1 MRTRANDGLSYVAQK
16 ELRLL
21 GRNIVLARK
30 RRKLSRKS
38 MADKMMV
45 SVPTL
50 KTLECGTPSVGLG
63 VLMQALTVLG
73 LEQGF
78 ADIVSPTNDKVG
90 LGMESR
96 RLTGEPS
103 LADENLDF

>member
-1 MRTRANDGLSYVAQK
+1 MKTRANDGLSHVAQK

-21 GRNIVLARK
+21 GQNIVLARK

-45 SVPTL
+45 SIPTL
-50 KTLECGTPSVGLG
+50 KTLESGAPSVGLG

-73 LEQGF
+73 LEQGL

-96 RLTGEPS
+96 RLTGKTN
-103 LADENLDF
+103 LADEDLDF

>member
-1 MRTRANDGLSYVAQK
+1 MKTRANDGLSHVAQK

-21 GRNIVLARK
+21 GQNIVLARK

-50 KTLECGTPSVGLG
+50 KTLECGTPTVGLG

-78 ADIVSPTNDKVG
+78 ADIVSPTDDKIG

-96 RLTGEPS
+96 HLTGAAN
-103 LADENLDF
+103 LADEDLDF